1 MEDLI
6 ILLHNGDHSL
16 IVSNNG
22 INTFDGHGI
31 SDLLRIINEE
41 PNILDEATLA
51 DKVVGKGAAAI
62 MVLGKVKEVYAD
74 VISKPAIDLLTD
86 NGISA
91 TYGQCV
97 PQIINRSG
105 TGFCPIETLCIPCKT
120 AEECLKA
127 IKDFIITTKN
137 SRQ

>member
-16 IVSNNG
+16 VISNNG
-22 INTFDGHGI
+22 IKTYDGHGI
-31 SDLLRIINEE
+31 SDLLRLHDEE
-41 PNILDEATLA
+41 PEILDGATLA

-62 MVLGKVKEVYAD
+62 MVLGKVKTIYAD
-74 VISKPAIDLLTD
+74 VISQPAINLLTE
-86 NGISA
+86 NGISV

-105 TGFCPIETLCIPCKT
+105 TGFCPIETRCIPCNT
-120 AEECLKA
+120 AEECLKQ
-127 IKDFIITTKN
+127 IKEFIRATKK
-137 SRQ
+137 